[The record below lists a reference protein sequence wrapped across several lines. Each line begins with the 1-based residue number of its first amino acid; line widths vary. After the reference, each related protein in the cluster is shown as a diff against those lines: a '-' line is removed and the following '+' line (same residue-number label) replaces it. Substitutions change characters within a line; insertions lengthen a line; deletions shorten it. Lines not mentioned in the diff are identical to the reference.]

1 MDTIT
6 TTGPL
11 LISNETARVGQRV
24 LPRDYV
30 ARALH
35 VVAGTVTAI
44 DTVGRW
50 IEVGWD
56 GTGIRIGMRPSYP
69 KLDRR

>member
-1 MDTIT
+1 MDNIN

-30 ARALH
+30 ARALC
-35 VVAGTVTAI
+35 VGAGTVTAI
-44 DTVGRW
+44 DTPGRW

-56 GTGIRIGMRPSYP
+56 DTDIRIGMRPSHL
-69 KLDRR
+69 KLDRG